1 MKFIVFILTVL
12 ICGSVLPV
20 SAGNSVSA
28 DTPSSPGM
36 ADQSA
41 LDNKIPADSDM
52 DAMIHLLKESGL
64 DISYGDEGETI
75 FSMVEKSLHQI
86 IVSLSSGNVEGFMD
100 IPLIREILDYFGLKA
115 GDIVIS
121 PDDTSGRMEA
131 IDMYER
137 KYESKSGV

>member
-1 MKFIVFILTVL
+1 
-12 ICGSVLPV
+12 
-20 SAGNSVSA
+20 
-28 DTPSSPGM
+28 M